1 MTPFQQKAV
10 SLVEN
15 GYRIIPIAY
24 GEKRPSISDW
34 QHYEATAAR
43 VAAEWGANGSIGI
56 LTGKTP
62 AIDIDS
68 TDQELAIEMEMF
80 VTDMIGDAPVRVGRA
95 PKRLMLFRT
104 NEPFT
109 KRSSGF
115 FIDPE
120 GNAHQLEVL
129 GDGQQF
135 VAFGIHPDTKKPYR
149 WVSLETP
156 ADLRAD
162 ELPVLTARG
171 ADAAV
176 AEFVRLCEARGW
188 KRKTQASAGAGQD
201 EFWFLRP
208 KPDVTDDELREALSH
223 MPGADTYETWV
234 KVGMALHDHFQ
245 GSADGLQLW
254 DDWSAT
260 APNYSPEQVEQKW
273 AGFGRRQGAPLT
285 VAFILAATREQRT
298 AGKVKDQ
305 LVEKQETRTPLLDKI
320 RACEDPDA
328 LITDVLA
335 EVAAARLDPM
345 SLEVALKA
353 INTRLKQLKA
363 NTISIHTLKRE
374 VKRLAAGDAPDTGLG
389 LRLEKVVADKVLEM
403 SFGGGAHLLYFS
415 ELWWHYA
422 NGVWRRSEENFVAKA
437 VQECILQLSD
447 EDDESALEL
456 AAAVTESRGDRLG
469 SVVNAVLTAIKR
481 QVGNDGNDDPLDLQ
495 SHRPPRVVNCTNGEL
510 WLELDGSYTFKR
522 HNPEHRLTSQLAC
535 EFNPKA
541 ECPTWDAM
549 CRKVF
554 SSCADPEAVIRHFH
568 EVMGYM
574 LQPERHHAMAIMFK
588 GPGGNGKSTL
598 TEVIRTV
605 MGRGAVLSYS
615 IAELA
620 KGANAH
626 FTDSCQGKL
635 MLLDDDFKAGTLLPD
650 DWIKKFS
657 EAKSLSANPKFG
669 RPYEFIARCTPV
681 ILTNGWPQTVDL
693 SEGIRRRMMVFE
705 TNHVLT
711 EAEKDPRH
719 LIQVME
725 HELPGVLNRLLQG
738 LGRVL
743 KRGQRF
749 DVPAECLEAKR
760 RWVTMSN
767 PTARFVELIVEH
779 TEDRADAVPAPVL
792 FDAYRQWCAYD
803 EGNVRAMGRNKFYEA
818 MESLGL
824 IRRNRGG
831 AHYFSKIK
839 LKKIEGVETLFPDH
853 GG

>member
-15 GYRIIPIAY
+15 GYRVIPIAQ
-24 GEKRPSISDW
+24 GEKRPSIPGW
-34 QHYEATAAR
+34 QNYEATTAR
-43 VAAEWGANGSIGI
+43 VTAEWANNGNIGI
-56 LTGKTP
+56 LTGTTP

-68 TDQELAIEMEMF
+68 TDQSLAIEMEQF
-80 VTDMIGDAPVRVGRA
+80 VTEMIGDAPVRVGRA
-95 PKRLMLFRT
+95 PKRLMVFRT

-109 KRSSGF
+109 KRASGF
-115 FIDPE
+115 FIDE
-120 GNAHQLEVL
+120 QGNSHQLEVL
-129 GDGQQF
+129 GEGQQF
-135 VAFGIHPDTKKPYR
+135 VAYGIHPDTKKPYR
-149 WVSLETP
+149 WISLESP
-156 ADLRAD
+156 SDLRVED
-162 ELPVLTARG
+162 LPVLTARG

-176 AEFVRLCEARGW
+176 AEFSRLCEARGW

-208 KPDVTDDELREALSH
+208 KPDVSDDELRSALEK
-223 MPGADTYETWV
+223 MPGADVYETWV
-234 KVGMALHDHFQ
+234 KVGMALHDHFD
-245 GSADGLQLW
+245 GSPDGLQMW
-254 DDWSAT
+254 DDWSAS
-260 APNYSPEQVEQKW
+260 AANYSPEQVEQKW
-273 AGFGRRQGAPLT
+273 RGFGRRNGQPVT
-285 VAFILAATREQRT
+285 VGFILAATREQR
-298 AGKVKDQ
+298 KVSEVKAK
-305 LVEKQETRTPLLDKI
+305 LTENTETRTPLLDTI
-320 RACEDPDA
+320 RSCEDPDL
-328 LITDVLA
+328 LIGDVLA
-335 EVAAARLDPM
+335 QVAAANLDPM
-345 SLEVALKA
+345 GLEVALKA
-353 INTRLKQLKA
+353 INARLKQLKA
-363 NTISIHTLKRE
+363 STISIHTLKRE
-374 VKRLAAGDAPDTGLG
+374 VKRIAQPDTQSVDMG

-403 SFGGGAHLLYFS
+403 SFGDGAHLLYFS

-437 VQECILQLSD
+437 VQECILQLT
-447 EDDESALEL
+447 EQDDEAALEL

-469 SVVNAVLTAIKR
+469 AVVNAIVAVIKR
-481 QVGNDGNDDPLDLQ
+481 QVGQEGNDDPLDLQ

-510 WLELDGSYTFKR
+510 WLELDGSYSFKR
-522 HNPEHRLTSQLAC
+522 HNPEHRLTSQVAC

-541 ECPTWDAM
+541 VCPTWDAM
-549 CRKVF
+549 CQKVF
-554 SSCADPEAVIRHFH
+554 SSCENPDDVIRHFN
-568 EVMGYM
+568 EVFGYM
-574 LQPERHHAMAIMFK
+574 LQPERHYAMSVMLK

-598 TEVIRTV
+598 TDVVRAV
-605 MGRGAVLSYS
+605 MGRGAVLSFS

-681 ILTNGWPQTVDL
+681 LLTNGWPQTVDL
-693 SEGIRRRMMVFE
+693 SEGIRRRMMIFE
-705 TNHVLT
+705 TSHVLT
-711 EAEKDPRH
+711 DAEKDPKH
-719 LIQVME
+719 LIEVME
-725 HELPGVLNRLLQG
+725 RELPGVLNRLLQG

-749 DVPAECLEAKR
+749 EVPTECLASKR

-767 PTARFVELIVEH
+767 PTARFVELVVEQ
-779 TEDRADAVPAPVL
+779 TDDRKDAVPATAL
-792 FDAYRQWCAYD
+792 YDAYRQWCTYD

-824 IRRNRGG
+824 IRRNRSGVF
-831 AHYFSKIK
+831 YFSKIK
-839 LKKIEGVETLFPDH
+839 LKKIEGVEDAFPDH